1 MILFLLMLL
10 SGCSK
15 DEEIAEL
22 EQEIRESE
30 AVDPLAE
37 SQEAADTSI
46 TVEEPDEVVMTPEA
60 APVEEPIRE
69 EMPRRPDIAGY
80 TVQVAAGTNYEY
92 VSDQVDLFN
101 QRGYEAFIS
110 DAVVGGQ
117 TFYRVRIGVFEDARD
132 AEALGEE
139 LKDKYSVSY
148 WIDYNH

>member
-1 MILFLLMLL
+1 MILFLLLLL

-37 SQEAADTSI
+37 RPEASDT
-46 TVEEPDEVVMTPEA
+46 TAAAEEPGEVVMTPEA
-60 APVEEPIRE
+60 APTEEPVRE

-92 VSDQVDLFN
+92 TSELVDLFN
-101 QRGYEAFIS
+101 QRGYEAFVT

-117 TFYRVRIGVFEDARD
+117 TFYRVRIGTFEDKRD
-132 AEALGEE
+132 AKALGEE

-148 WIDYNH
+148 WIDYNQ